1 MEYYVTIKMK
11 YIIMK
16 YINALKMLWNED
28 KNEVKWKIICDKL
41 FRKIMVHNTI
51 QNVISV
57 L

>member
-41 FRKIMVHNTI
+41 FRKIMVHTI